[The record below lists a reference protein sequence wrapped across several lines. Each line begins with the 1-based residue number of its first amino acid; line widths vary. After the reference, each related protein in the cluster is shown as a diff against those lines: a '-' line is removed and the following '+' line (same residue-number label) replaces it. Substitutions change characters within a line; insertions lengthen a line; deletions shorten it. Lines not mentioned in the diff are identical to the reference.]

1 MLIMTSC
8 LLSLTQTP
16 VVTLNRTFYI
26 FKMRINDLCNMFRIH
41 FVIVFVWICP
51 SMVYAYGL
59 QVHLCKAQVNGSNT
73 VLCTTGTM
81 YIVHTPLVC
90 FQCIFR
96 LVLWI
101 LMQNPK
107 NTNHGSKCS
116 SHNSIRLLQNKNQH
130 DGMPFLKLDQ
140 SWNVVLWF
148 KSLEF

>member
-1 MLIMTSC
+1 MCKIIHFIDDDEKRRFGAIEVSQQVIKYFNTNTVYFIYMLIVTSC

-41 FVIVFVWICP
+41 FVIVFVWIFP

-90 FQCIFR
+90 F
-96 LVLWI
+96 
-101 LMQNPK
+101 
-107 NTNHGSKCS
+107 
-116 SHNSIRLLQNKNQH
+116 
-130 DGMPFLKLDQ
+130 
-140 SWNVVLWF
+140 
-148 KSLEF
+148 